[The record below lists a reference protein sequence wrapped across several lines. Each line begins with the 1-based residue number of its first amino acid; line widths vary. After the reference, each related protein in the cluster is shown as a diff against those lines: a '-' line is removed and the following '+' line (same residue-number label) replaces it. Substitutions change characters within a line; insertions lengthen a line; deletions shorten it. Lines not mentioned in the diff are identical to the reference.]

1 MISATLDTSVYIR
14 ALHFGGPA
22 TVIIGHARAGSIRID
37 ISDAIV
43 AETNR
48 VLRDKF
54 QWDGYS
60 LQDARG
66 KLLALGNHVSPTE
79 TLHVIKEDPDDDR
92 ILECAAA
99 AKSDFIVSE
108 DKDLLRLGQF
118 GNARIVSVRDFINL
132 NLIPRLGRPY
142 EAILGR
148 ENVGAGRSPA
158 RPLYSTI
165 LSSQGDAWLTI

>member
-1 MISATLDTSVYIR
+1 VISATLDTSVYIR

-22 TVIIGHARAGSIRID
+22 TVIIGHARAGNIRVD
-37 ISDAIV
+37 ISEAIV
-43 AETNR
+43 AETIR

-79 TLHVIKEDPDDDR
+79 ILHVVKEDPADGR
-92 ILECAAA
+92 ILECAAT

-108 DKDLLRLGQF
+108 DKDLLRLGRF
-118 GNARIVSVRDFINL
+118 GLARIVSVRDFIDL
-132 NLIPRLGRPY
+132 
-142 EAILGR
+142 A
-148 ENVGAGRSPA
+148 
-158 RPLYSTI
+158 
-165 LSSQGDAWLTI
+165 LTSVKER